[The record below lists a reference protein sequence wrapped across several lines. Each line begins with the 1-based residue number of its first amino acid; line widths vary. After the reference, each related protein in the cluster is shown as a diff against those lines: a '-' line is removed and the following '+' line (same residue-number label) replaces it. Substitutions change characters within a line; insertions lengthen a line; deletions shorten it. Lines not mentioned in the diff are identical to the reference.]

1 MKICASLFS
10 FGQIDRIAWELN
22 SKLRFGFIHTGPG
35 KTPLRTQH
43 GSFPTIPPHMRRG
56 MDLGK
61 PQGGSVAS
69 DSTYTSISNST
80 VEVERGHGL
89 LLGFDELA
97 RFAEKPL
104 LKTPEPLP
112 GDCDIAA
119 FITKNVKP
127 HTGDASFLQP
137 ATARTLQSWAKV
149 EELMEL
155 ERQKGILSADTKTA
169 STITSHA
176 PGYVLSPEQDCIV
189 GLQTDEP
196 LKRSCKPRGGFAVVE
211 TALKSYGYE
220 ADPDMAATFG
230 RGGPVE
236 THNDLVFAAYT
247 EDMRKAR
254 HVHLLTGLPDAYGRG
269 RIVGDYRRIALLGV
283 DELVARKKKD
293 YAAVEGGFTD
303 FIQLRSEITKQIVAL
318 KQLVQMADS
327 YGVDLRKPA
336 QTFKQAAQ
344 ACWMGQLAALK
355 EQDGAAMS
363 VGRWDAFLDIYAER
377 DLESGVA
384 TEDDAQEIIDDL
396 VIKMRLVRHLRT
408 PEYNSLFSGDPTWQT
423 LALGGCLEDGT
434 SMVTKTTYRF
444 LHTLSNLGPA
454 PEPNLTVLWSQNH
467 PQLFKEYCAQQS
479 ISSSSIQYENDDL
492 MRPIYGSDYSV
503 ACCVS
508 AMRTGVDM
516 QFFGARTNM
525 VKLLLMC
532 LNGGRDE
539 IHGDLICPTLEKAC
553 RKAGLSVDDENRPID
568 YEQLETLYFY
578 VAMPWMAKLYAD
590 TMNVIHYAH
599 DRANYE
605 NIQMALHNSNVNRLM
620 AFGIAGLSVVADSL
634 AAIKYDDVYP
644 VRNEEGL
651 TVGFKRANPHL
662 ELPMYG
668 NDDDRADDL
677 AVKVCS
683 RFHDELAKQSL
694 YRGAM
699 ATLSVLTITANLVY
713 GKATGATP
721 DGRLQ
726 GEPFAPG
733 ANPMHGRDK
742 NGALASLASVA
753 KIPYSKCMD
762 GVSNT
767 FCLLPNALGHSE
779 DRESNLVSLMDGYFA
794 QNAHHINVN
803 VLSREILEDA
813 HKHPEK
819 YPNLT
824 IRVSGYAVRF
834 NRLTPEQREEV
845 MARTMHTSSSVASAV
860 RINKVVQS
868 AGKMDMQMLYE
879 GTNDMVKGSV
889 YSLETFSTTDG
900 PGIRA
905 NVFLQG
911 CPKRCVFCCNPE
923 TQEIC
928 DPDQHPEFAMSSDEI
943 AAILKKYKAFL
954 GPQNGGITLSGGEP
968 LLQPNFVAAVF
979 KQVQDMGLTTCLDT
993 ACYGAEDEW
1002 EKVLQNTDYVML
1014 CLKGMDDEVASKVA
1028 QHPAKYMS
1036 RSKDFARYIR
1046 DHHTYHIKLS
1056 LRWVIL
1062 KGLTDTSTELEQ
1074 LITFAKE
1081 LGPVLTHVELLPYH
1095 ELGRDKYEA
1104 LSIPY
1109 PLDDMEPYSKEDA
1122 LRVQNTLESAGLK
1135 TSLTFL

>member
-1 MKICASLFS
+1 
-10 FGQIDRIAWELN
+10 
-22 SKLRFGFIHTGPG
+22 
-35 KTPLRTQH
+35 LRTQH
-43 GSFPTIPPHMRRG
+43 GSFPTIPPRLAHPEIAGLVPSLTPSTSVMTESTLGSRR
-56 MDLGK
+56 
-61 PQGGSVAS
+61 
-69 DSTYTSISNST
+69 NSAVKDHFGL
-80 VEVERGHGL
+80 VEPLEKLLER
-89 LLGFDELA
+89 
-97 RFAEKPL
+97 PL
-104 LKTPEPLP
+104 LNNPEPLP
-112 GDCDIAA
+112 GDCDVKA
-119 FITKNVKP
+119 FVTESVKP
-127 HTGDASFLQP
+127 YTGNVSFLQP
-137 ATARTLQSWAKV
+137 ATARTLKSWARV
-149 EELMEL
+149 EELMEI
-155 ERQKGILSADTKTA
+155 ERQKGILSADVKTA

-176 PGYVLSPEQDCIV
+176 PGYVLSPEEDCIV

-196 LKRSCKPRGGFAVVE
+196 LKRSCKPRGGFNVVE

-220 ADPDMAATFG
+220 ADPAMAATYG

-269 RIVGDYRRIALLGV
+269 RIIGDYRRIALLGV
-283 DELVARKKKD
+283 DELVVRKKKD
-293 YAAVEGGFTD
+293 FNALEGGSAD
-303 FIQLRSEITKQIVAL
+303 AIQLRSEITKQVRAL
-318 KQLVQMADS
+318 KELLQMADS
-327 YGVDLRKPA
+327 YGVNLRKPA
-336 QTFKQAAQ
+336 ETFKQAAQ
-344 ACWMGQLAALK
+344 ACWMGLLAALK

-377 DLESGVA
+377 DLEAGIT
-384 TEDDAQEIIDDL
+384 TENDLQEVIDDL

-423 LALGGCLEDGT
+423 VALGGCLEDGT

-444 LHTLSNLGPA
+444 LHTLSTLGPA

-467 PQLFKEYCAQQS
+467 PRLFKEYCAKQS

-492 MRPIYGSDYSV
+492 MRPIYGSDYSI

-508 AMRTGVDM
+508 GMRTGVDM
-516 QFFGARTNM
+516 QFFGARTNL

-532 LNGGRDE
+532 FNGGRDE
-539 IHGDLICPTLEKAC
+539 VHGELVCPALEKAC
-553 RKAGLSVDDENRPID
+553 QEAGFGVDDENRSID
-568 YEQLETLYFY
+568 YEQLEKIYFE
-578 VAMPWMAKLYAD
+578 VAMPWMAKLYAE

-605 NIQMALHNSNVNRLM
+605 SIQMALHNSNVNRLM

-634 AAIKYDDVYP
+634 AAVKYDDVYP

-651 TVGFKRANPHL
+651 TVGFKRANPNL
-662 ELPMYG
+662 EVPTYG

-677 AVKVCS
+677 AVKICS
-683 RFHDELAKQSL
+683 RFHEELDKQSL
-694 YRGAM
+694 YLGAK

-713 GKATGATP
+713 GIATGATP

-753 KIPYSKCMD
+753 KIPYSKCLD

-767 FCLLPNALGHSE
+767 FCLLPSALGAPE
-779 DRESNLVSLMDGYFA
+779 DREENLVSMLDGYFA
-794 QNAHHINVN
+794 SHAHHININ

-845 MARTMHTSSSVASAV
+845 MARTMHATGSVASAV
-860 RINKVVQS
+860 RINKVQTR
-868 AGKMDMQMLYE
+868 GKMDEPMLDE
-879 GTNDMVKGSV
+879 DTDLVKGSV
-889 YSLETFSTTDG
+889 YSLETFTTTDG

-928 DPDQHPEFAMSSDEI
+928 NPDKHPEFAMSDDEI
-943 AAILKKYKAFL
+943 AAIIKKYKAFL
-954 GPQNGGITLSGGEP
+954 GPQSGGITISGGEP
-968 LLQPNFVAAVF
+968 LLQCNFVASVF
-979 KQVQDMGLTTCLDT
+979 KQVQNMGLTTCLDT
-993 ACYGAEDEW
+993 ACYGAESDW

-1014 CLKGMDDEVASKVA
+1014 CLKGMDDEVASNVA
-1028 QHPAKYMS
+1028 QHPAKLMS

-1046 DHHTYHIKLS
+1046 DHHADNVKLS

-1062 KGLTDTSTELEQ
+1062 KGMTDTDDELDR
-1074 LITFAKE
+1074 LIAFAKE
-1081 LGPVLTHVELLPYH
+1081 LGPVLTHVQLLPYH
-1095 ELGRDKYEA
+1095 ELGREKYEA
-1104 LSIPY
+1104 LNTPY

-1122 LRVQNTLESAGLK
+1122 LRVQSKLESAGVK
-1135 TSLTFL
+1135 TSLTIL